1 MDFITPGEVRKP
13 PLRKRALHLLWRLIS
28 GLPDRPYLAIKYASI
43 VGRFPNLKHPRRFT
57 EKLQVRKIEDRNAL
71 YPHLVDKVEAKRYI
85 AEHAGAQHVVPTYWV
100 GTDLSEVDW
109 DTIPL
114 PAVVKPTHASAH
126 GYFLRT
132 PSDIEKL
139 MAARPEAAW
148 LALRHDRVN
157 REWAYKNLKP
167 RIIIEKML
175 EDGDTPLTDYRLFAF
190 NGEVVHI
197 ELRLW
202 KDGGIYEYTYSP
214 DWERL
219 PVRTGDYLYSTEEAP
234 KPARLDEMVDVARK
248 LSAGVCFM
256 RVDLYASDDWVC
268 VGEMTLYPAGGFEIY
283 QPDDYDLFLGREWER
298 CNE

>member
-1 MDFITPGEVRKP
+1 MDFITPGAGKKP
-13 PLRKRALHLLWRLIS
+13 SLSLRARHLLWHLIS
-28 GLPDRPYLAIKYASI
+28 VLPDRPYLAIKYASI
-43 VGRFPNLKHPRRFT
+43 IGRFPDLKHPRRFT
-57 EKLQVRKIEDRNAL
+57 EKLQTRKIEDRNAL
-71 YPHLVDKVEAKRYI
+71 YPSLVDKAEVKRYI
-85 AEHAGAQHVVPTYWV
+85 AESAGERYVIPTLWV

-139 MAARPEAAW
+139 MAERPEESW

-157 REWAYKNLKP
+157 REWAYKDLTP

-175 EDGDTPLTDYRLFAF
+175 GDGGRPLTDYRLFAF

-197 ELRLW
+197 ELRFR
-202 KDGGIYEYTYSP
+202 KEEGIYEYTYSP
-214 DWERL
+214 DWKRL

-234 KPARLDEMVDVARK
+234 KPARLAEMLDVARK
-248 LSAGVCFM
+248 LSRGISFM
-256 RVDLYASDDWVC
+256 RVDLYASDDWIYA
-268 VGEMTLYPAGGFEIY
+268 GELTLYPAGGFETY
-283 QPDDYDLFLGREWER
+283 QPEDYDLHLGREWER
-298 CNE
+298 CNA